1 MSEVFNIKRFWNYFV
16 TDTRNAWNNY
26 GISLLLVAFMPLI
39 SFVLV
44 ELTSLVA
51 TDLLF
56 SENPAMPPMCSAT
69 CDVRSIAIV
78 PLLVHPYT
86 AERLSSPTMQPA
98 RCFDL
103 VLP

>member
-44 ELTSLVA
+44 
-51 TDLLF
+51 
-56 SENPAMPPMCSAT
+56 
-69 CDVRSIAIV
+69 
-78 PLLVHPYT
+78 
-86 AERLSSPTMQPA
+86 
-98 RCFDL
+98 
-103 VLP
+103 